1 MAIVFDANPQ
11 HPCELI
17 LSEHYYGY
25 PLSGEFI
32 RIDYCYDIP
41 RFLHCHVNPAIM
53 REIGLHYS
61 KAVIDAVVD
70 NGTFAYAVNH
80 TDNAQL
86 IDIFTFATW
95 GGIRL
100 GEESYGQLTNFNLDC
115 VAVGIHKLGSNVKN
129 RNWQIAQGSIIANAG
144 NTIEETHPIVIEG
157 QGNTS
162 LVNVEAFSGD
172 NGALTNLGESNA

>member
-95 GGIRL
+95 EIGRASCR
-100 GEESYGQLTNFNLDC
+100 ERVCQY
-115 VAVGIHKLGSNVKN
+115 V
-129 RNWQIAQGSIIANAG
+129 
-144 NTIEETHPIVIEG
+144 
-157 QGNTS
+157 
-162 LVNVEAFSGD
+162 
-172 NGALTNLGESNA
+172 